1 MDTIRKV
8 AVMCVARAV
17 GFGTLAI
24 SCFMFALILDPAAS
38 FRSGAILALLMCG
51 ILLIKAHYVLHQ
63 KPRHTEAWLYLDERT
78 RPHDD
83 EADRRYVT
91 VLRDVYI
98 RFAWWT
104 FLAACGLFAISA
116 LLVAVGVEFGGY
128 LPMNR

>member
-1 MDTIRKV
+1 MDVIRKV

-24 SCFMFALILDPAAS
+24 SCIMFALILDPAAS
-38 FRSGAILALLMCG
+38 FRSGAIMALLMSG
-51 ILLIKAHYVLHQ
+51 ILLMKAHYVLHQ
-63 KPRHTEAWLYLDERT
+63 KPRHTEVWLYLDERM

-83 EADRRYVT
+83 EANRRYVG

-98 RFAWWT
+98 RFAWGT
-104 FLAACGLFAISA
+104 FLAACGLFAVSA
-116 LLVAVGVEFGGY
+116 LLVAAGVEFRGY